1 MPQNGP
7 LVESMHPA
15 QAQAAGEPQVREP
28 QVREPQWAR
37 GPQVREPQWARGLR
51 GPMGRALV
59 QFGRVQ
65 ALI

>member
-37 GPQVREPQWARGLR
+37 GLR